1 MRDRNNMVTVLMS
14 TYNGEKYLKEQIDS
28 ILSQVDVDVRL
39 VIRDDG
45 STDNTVGVIKEYSQ
59 RNSNVEF
66 TVGKN
71 IGYANSFLTLI
82 QMAGDSDYYAFSDQ
96 DDIWK
101 KNKLSTAVD
110 KINGIPYVVYASNLE
125 MVSENGEFIAMK
137 RFDNFKGSV
146 GGVLSR
152 NRLAGC
158 TMVFGKDVKE
168 TITPVLDNLIHFN
181 TFNYGHDGWLLL
193 CAILY
198 GGQIVVDENSYI
210 RYRRHESAVTS
221 SHGGLKKRLKNELRI
236 FWNKDNKR
244 VRIAGFLLESF
255 SADSEVMKQKA
266 EVLRRITKY
275 RKSLGMRC
283 KLLFGHD
290 LDTNIPAVDMKNKI
304 AVLMGRY

>member
-146 GGVLSR
+146 GG
-152 NRLAGC
+152 G
-158 TMVFGKDVKE
+158 
-168 TITPVLDNLIHFN
+168 I
-181 TFNYGHDGWLLL
+181 
-193 CAILY
+193 
-198 GGQIVVDENSYI
+198 
-210 RYRRHESAVTS
+210 
-221 SHGGLKKRLKNELRI
+221 
-236 FWNKDNKR
+236 
-244 VRIAGFLLESF
+244 
-255 SADSEVMKQKA
+255 
-266 EVLRRITKY
+266 ITKQACRLY
-275 RKSLGMRC
+275 NGFRQGCERNYYSCTG
-283 KLLFGHD
+283 
-290 LDTNIPAVDMKNKI
+290 
-304 AVLMGRY
+304 